1 MIFRWVLNPW
11 AWSNTGLII
20 NKFYSKYEI
29 FVHMH
34 HISVQI
40 LYMKLDEMNWEQI
53 KYISTDRFSVDQT
66 QRNNA
71 NLNKEIFITV
81 WEYGLILK
89 QRKKLSYYFNS
100 ILEKHTVSW
109 ECIKIFFPNKIHP
122 NFFLFFR
129 HKLNQ
134 STFNKHSNF
143 AN

>member
-40 LYMKLDEMNWEQI
+40 LYMKLDEMNSEQI

-89 QRKKLSYYFNS
+89 QRKKLSYYFYPM
-100 ILEKHTVSW
+100 LT
-109 ECIKIFFPNKIHP
+109 KIIQFYFPLLNFYFPSLKSLKASLQGNKIIR
-122 NFFLFFR
+122 NIYFGYFI
-129 HKLNQ
+129 
-134 STFNKHSNF
+134 SMG
-143 AN
+143 